1 MATLIRA
8 EDHVEV
14 PDRLP
19 VVALRDLVFFP
30 YIVLPILI
38 GRHRSIAALKAA
50 QEHDGLVLLVAQKD
64 PSVDDPAGHDL
75 FRIGTV
81 ARVVQ
86 VTTLPDG
93 TSRVVLEGLGRAR
106 IRRLTTTTE
115 ALRAKIELLVSREA
129 EADVE
134 RSAPPP
140 DSFLLPYAPSGLSG
154 AIQEAE
160 DAFDA
165 GLEPGESVPVPVETA
180 PAESNDKSESSADS
194 AADIARVVA
203 RGQSLDAACEK
214 VRRLYAEYARLHER
228 IPEELSAMLSADG
241 DRVRFAHLVAGHLI
255 VPSLEKQEVLE
266 AMALESQLE
275 ILGEML
281 VRELEILRIERKLDR
296 QIQLQLGGK
305 NSPFD
310 LGSRSSGRDA
320 ANDEPEEWE
329 EIANQIEERDL
340 PPHAR
345 TRAKKELSRLKKLNP
360 VAPEAAVIRTHLDW
374 LVALPWAAKSKDN
387 LDVAHASEILETEH
401 HGLGE
406 VKERVLD
413 HVAVLSLV
421 KDMRGP
427 ILCLVGPPGVGKT
440 SLGRSIAHALGREFV
455 RVSLGGVR
463 DEAEIR
469 GHRRTYVGA
478 LPGRIIQGMR
488 RSGTK
493 NPVFLLDEIDK
504 LARDFHG
511 DPGAALLEVLDPE
524 QNRSFTDHY
533 LELEYDLSDVLFVA
547 TANTLHDVP
556 EPLRDRMEVIRLP
569 GYLDTEKR
577 AIAERFLWP
586 KQAEQHGLPEGAVT
600 LAPGALHEIIG
611 RYTREAGVRELNQR
625 LSKVARKIARAVA
638 EGAEGSRVVD
648 ASSLKKLLGPPSYQP
663 PERDEDG
670 DRVGIANGLAWTT
683 AGGQVMDVEV
693 AIVEGSGNLRLTGT
707 LGDVMKE
714 SAQAAVTYA
723 RSRAQMLGLDSHF
736 HKKIDVHIHIP
747 EGATPKDGPSAGITI
762 ATALISALTDT
773 PSRADVAMTGE
784 ITLRGR
790 VIAVGGVKEK
800 AVAALRTGMTQVV
813 LPKANENDLETLP
826 QEVLD
831 NVTFTLVKSMD
842 EVMDAVLARRPDSAR
857 KERNPDIGVPLPH
870 G

>member
-1 MATLIRA
+1 MATLTRVDDRI
-8 EDHVEV
+8 EV

-38 GRHRSIAALKAA
+38 GRRRSVAALEAA
-50 QEHDGLVLLVAQKD
+50 QAEDGLVLLVAQKD
-64 PSVDDPAGHDL
+64 PGADDPGTTDL
-75 FRIGTV
+75 FRIGTI

-86 VTTLPDG
+86 VTQLPDG

-115 ALRAKIELLVSREA
+115 ALRASVELLVEREA
-129 EADVE
+129 EGEESEAGE
-134 RSAPPP
+134 RVAAPAVASIDPANPTAPPRTL
-140 DSFLLPYAPSGLSG
+140 DELC
-154 AIQEAE
+154 EA
-160 DAFDA
+160 
-165 GLEPGESVPVPVETA
+165 
-180 PAESNDKSESSADS
+180 
-194 AADIARVVA
+194 
-203 RGQSLDAACEK
+203 

-255 VPSLEKQEVLE
+255 LPSMEKQEVLE
-266 AMALESQLE
+266 QVDVHDQLSV
-275 ILGEML
+275 LREML
-281 VRELEILRIERKLDR
+281 VRELEILRIEAKLDR
-296 QIQLQLGGK
+296 QIQLQLGGR

-310 LGSRSSGRDA
+310 LGPRQSRA
-320 ANDEPEEWE
+320 AGERPPEDNEEWE
-329 EIANQIEERDL
+329 EIAEQIGQAEL

-345 TRAKKELSRLKKLNP
+345 TRAAKELSRLKKLNP

-374 LVALPWAAKSKDN
+374 IVSLPWAGRSDDN
-387 LDVAHASEILETEH
+387 LDVAHASDVLDAEH
-401 HGLGE
+401 FGLGE

-421 KDMRGP
+421 QEMRGP

-440 SLGRSIAHALGREFV
+440 SLGRSIANALGREFV

-478 LPGRIIQGMR
+478 LPGRVIQGMR
-488 RSGTK
+488 RSGTR

-533 LELEYDLSDVLFVA
+533 LELEYDLSDVLFIA
-547 TANTLHDVP
+547 TANTLQDVP

-577 AIAERFLWP
+577 EIAVRFLWP
-586 KQAEQHGLPEGAVT
+586 RQVSQHGLPADLVS
-600 LAPGALHEIIG
+600 LSSDALHEIIE
-611 RYTREAGVRELNQR
+611 RYTREAGVRELNRR
-625 LSKVARKIARAVA
+625 LSRVARKLARAIADDELLDSVIEPSA
-638 EGAEGSRVVD
+638 
-648 ASSLKKLLGPPSYQP
+648 LKELLGPPPYQP
-663 PERDEDG
+663 VDRDDDV
-670 DRVGIANGLAWTT
+670 DRIGIANGLAWTS
-683 AGGQVMDVEV
+683 AGGEVMDVEV
-693 AIVEGSGNLRLTGT
+693 AIVPGAGGLRLTGT

-723 RSRAQMLGLDSHF
+723 RSRSALLGLDPQF
-736 HKKIDVHIHIP
+736 HEKIDVHIHIP

-762 ATALISALTDT
+762 AVALISALTDT
-773 PSRADVAMTGE
+773 PTRADVAMTGE

-790 VIAVGGVKEK
+790 VIGVGGVKEK
-800 AVAALRTGMTQVV
+800 AVAALRSGMTRVV
-813 LPKANENDLETLP
+813 LPAANATDLETLP
-826 QEVLD
+826 EEVLASVKFD
-831 NVTFTLVKSMD
+831 LVKTMD
-842 EVMDAVLARRPDSAR
+842 EVMDAVLTRLPGDVKARTSPVA
-857 KERNPDIGVPLPH
+857 PPIAH